1 MSVYR
6 PVNHLLPMATL
17 RKRRRLPLPGRVL
30 VREGQEV
37 KPATEVAG
45 TITEPRYKL
54 LDVARQLE
62 VPPQKADALIVVKPG
77 DRVQTGD
84 VLAERKG
91 LFRRT
96 VTAPV
101 EGEVVL
107 VGDGQILLRLRSPRY
122 ALTAGV
128 PGKVVQVVE
137 DLGVDILVR
146 GAVVDG
152 VWGNGKADYG
162 LLQMAAESPGERL
175 SAEKL
180 RVEMRGMV
188 VVGGSC
194 DDPQALELANEL
206 PLRALVLGSLRARLI
221 PVALSMDIPVV
232 VLDGFGAFP
241 MNEAAFRLLKTHAGR
256 EAAVVAD
263 PWDREEGTRPQVIIP
278 LDIPDAPEP
287 LPVDE
292 VQVGRKVRVVR
303 QPYLGLVGTVVAVP
317 GENTLLPNG
326 LRVRAA
332 DVRLDDGTHIVVPL
346 SNLEILA

>member
-6 PVNHLLPMATL
+6 PVNRRLPMAAL
-17 RKRRRLPLPGRVL
+17 RKPRRLPLPGRVL

-37 KPATEVAG
+37 QPTTEVAV
-45 TITEPRYKL
+45 TVTEPRYAL
-54 LDVARQLE
+54 LDVARRLG
-62 VPPQKADALIVVKPG
+62 VPPHKADASIVVKPG
-77 DRVQTGD
+77 DRVQAGD

-96 VTAPV
+96 VAAPA

-107 VGDGQILLRLRSPRY
+107 AGEGQILLRLRSPRY
-122 ALTAGV
+122 TLTAGV
-128 PGKVVQVVE
+128 PGQVVRVVE
-137 DLGVDILVR
+137 DRGVDILVR
-146 GAVVDG
+146 GAVLDG

-162 LLQMAAESPGERL
+162 LLQVVAESPGEPL
-175 SAEKL
+175 TPEKL
-180 RVEMRGMV
+180 TVERRGLV
-188 VVGGSC
+188 VVAGFC
-194 DDPQALELANEL
+194 DDPQALALANEL

-232 VLDGFGAFP
+232 VLEGFGAFP
-241 MNEAAFRLLKTHAGR
+241 MGEAAFRLLKSHAGR
-256 EAAVVAD
+256 EAAVVAE
-263 PWDREEGTRPQVIIP
+263 PWNREEGTRPQVVIP

-287 LPVDE
+287 LPADE

-303 QPYLGLVGTVVAVP
+303 QPYLGLVGTVIAVP
-317 GENTLLPNG
+317 QEPTLLPNG

>member
-6 PVNHLLPMATL
+6 PVNYRLPMATL

-37 KPATEVAG
+37 TATAEVAV
-45 TITEPRYKL
+45 TITEPHYKL
-54 LDVARQLE
+54 LNVARHLG
-62 VPPQKADALIVVKPG
+62 VPPQKADALILVKPG
-77 DRVQTGD
+77 DRVQAGD

-96 VTAPV
+96 VTAPA
-101 EGEVVL
+101 EGEVL
-107 VGDGQILLRLRSPRY
+107 LAGEGQILLRLRSPRY
-122 ALTAGV
+122 TLTAGA

-137 DLGVDILVR
+137 NLGADILVR
-146 GAVVDG
+146 GAVIDG

-162 LLQMAAESPGERL
+162 LLQVVAEGPGDPLTTETL
-175 SAEKL
+175 TVEK
-180 RVEMRGMV
+180 RGMV
-188 VVGGSC
+188 IVAGSC

-206 PLRALVLGSLRARLI
+206 PLRALILVGLRARLI

-232 VLDGFGAFP
+232 VLEGFGTFP
-241 MNEAAFRLLKTHAGR
+241 MSEAAFRLLKSHAGR
-256 EAAVVAD
+256 EAAVIAD

-287 LPVDE
+287 LPAEE
-292 VQVGRKVRVVR
+292 VRVGRKVRVVR
-303 QPYLGLVGTVVAVP
+303 QPYLGLVGTVVTVP
-317 GENTLLPNG
+317 AENTLLPNG

-332 DVRLDDGTHIVVPL
+332 DVRLDDGTRIVVPL